1 MKRHLL
7 ASTTRGCALLALV
20 ALAIAHAPTVFA
32 AHSSLRRG
40 LMVSTTAPVGR
51 RSTLPGLES
60 TLAAQLQ
67 RPHVGVAPG
76 DTPVVLHF
84 ALNHD
89 DADTAAEL
97 VRRAATA
104 VRQVVGGTRCCS
116 AVARNTV
123 FLGVNLRRIGGSGTP
138 TRQGRKRKGST

>member
-1 MKRHLL
+1 
-7 ASTTRGCALLALV
+7 
-20 ALAIAHAPTVFA
+20 
-32 AHSSLRRG
+32 
-40 LMVSTTAPVGR
+40 MVSTAAPIGR

-89 DADTAAEL
+89 DADKAAEL
-97 VRRAATA
+97 VRRCGEYAACVYMLVSTCT
-104 VRQVVGGTRCCS
+104 VCDWG
-116 AVARNTV
+116 VAP
-123 FLGVNLRRIGGSGTP
+123 GVRIGGSGTP
-138 TRQGRKRKGST
+138 IRQGRNRRGST

>member
-1 MKRHLL
+1 MRRHGLPRL
-7 ASTTRGCALLALV
+7 PAVISSTRCWILFALIAFAST
-20 ALAIAHAPTVFA
+20 HAPTVFA

-40 LMVSTTAPVGR
+40 LMVSTAAPIGH

-89 DADTAAEL
+89 DADKAAEL
-97 VRRAATA
+97 VRRAATICFVQRVCGGAFVHA
-104 VRQVVGGTRCCS
+104 V
-116 AVARNTV
+116 
-123 FLGVNLRRIGGSGTP
+123 
-138 TRQGRKRKGST
+138 

>member
-1 MKRHLL
+1 MTVRLHL
-7 ASTTRGCALLALV
+7 V
-20 ALAIAHAPTVFA
+20 VFA
-32 AHSSLRRG
+32 ACFVMAAASALDAPTPKRMRGG
-40 LMVSTTAPVGR
+40 LMVSTAAPMGR

-89 DADTAAEL
+89 DADKAAEL
-97 VRRAATA
+97 VRRCGECTVCAC
-104 VRQVVGGTRCCS
+104 VLVGTC
-116 AVARNTV
+116 V
-123 FLGVNLRRIGGSGTP
+123 
-138 TRQGRKRKGST
+138 

>member
-40 LMVSTTAPVGR
+40 LMVSTAAPIGH

-89 DADTAAEL
+89 DADKAAEL
-97 VRRAATA
+97 VRRCGEYAAC
-104 VRQVVGGTRCCS
+104 VYMLVGM
-116 AVARNTV
+116 
-123 FLGVNLRRIGGSGTP
+123 
-138 TRQGRKRKGST
+138 